1 MNCSAAAF
9 FHPPRRRGNPLSAI
23 DRAHHLATIAHEGRF
38 WDVYLEVVPQASPR
52 DPLRGRL
59 AFSAADDANER
70 VNTAPIFVEPGLEEI
85 LERARDLGEH
95 RLVAL
100 LRSCLP

>member
-1 MNCSAAAF
+1 MSA
-9 FHPPRRRGNPLSAI
+9 G
-23 DRAHHLATIAHEGRF
+23 DRAHHLATITHEGRF
-38 WDVYLEVVPQASPR
+38 WDVYVEVVPQASPR

-59 AFSAADDANER
+59 LFSAADDADEQHHSG
-70 VNTAPIFVEPGLEEI
+70 PIFVEPSLEAV
-85 LERARDLGEH
+85 LERARDLGSH